1 MIPREQ
7 AAVFL
12 GFLGLDDL
20 RINTYF
26 MQGQNVVEGCN
37 IPTDLLLLRIVLIR
51 TPTARVSQFLQ
62 LLGPGKQ
69 ASPANNKPF
78 QRGWGHG
85 SHDPTVA
92 IPAGN
97 FLGQ

>member
-1 MIPREQ
+1 MIPREK

-12 GFLGLDDL
+12 GFLGLDGL
-20 RINTYF
+20 RTNPDF

-51 TPTARVSQFLQ
+51 TATARVSQFLQ

-69 ASPANNKPF
+69 ASQANK
-78 QRGWGHG
+78 Q
-85 SHDPTVA
+85 A
-92 IPAGN
+92 ISERTGLR
-97 FLGQ
+97 FV